1 MLITR
6 MTKVVVVVSA
16 PTFSD
21 VQLSLHHKIR
31 APSGH
36 SVFPQKW
43 SEQRVRNSSQSYYGS
58 NGSIVPWCG
67 LYVPGILI
75 IVICLFDRFFFC
87 REWFLNGN
95 ILIII
100 VSIFIILPLAI
111 MKQLGMFSILSSH
124 FFFLHTVC
132 FVAFCQVHFHVLFF
146 FLFLFFIIH
155 CHWFYCWFRH
165 LFFHCPPGYLGYTS
179 GFSLSCMVFF
189 LISVSQT
196 EHTNKLIIVNC
207 NQPYP

>member
-146 FLFLFFIIH
+146 LKKKFLLFTVTDFIVDSVIFSSTVLQVT
-155 CHWFYCWFRH
+155 WVTQVASP
-165 LFFHCPPGYLGYTS
+165 CPAWCS
-179 GFSLSCMVFF
+179 FSYRWVRRST
-189 LISVSQT
+189 QT
-196 EHTNKLIIVNC
+196 N
-207 NQPYP
+207 

>member
-146 FLFLFFIIH
+146 FLIF
-155 CHWFYCWFRH
+155 CFY
-165 LFFHCPPGYLGYTS
+165 Y
-179 GFSLSCMVFF
+179 SLSLILLLIPSSF
-189 LISVSQT
+189 LPLSSRLPGLHKWLLPVLHGVLSHIGESDGARKQT
-196 EHTNKLIIVNC
+196 NHCKL
-207 NQPYP
+207 